1 MWCHNVKIASLTL
14 VRSVHNT
21 KCKGLFNVFVFWKAD
36 REKEAQKARDEEAR
50 QRRERQEN
58 EERELAER
66 QKAEVERSRERKRNE
81 IRRRLPKEPEA
92 TDSRKMARLR
102 FRIPVKGDAENMEED
117 SGSSNGNGLLSSSRK
132 CPVSPCCLHKWRHI
146 IRRA

>member
-1 MWCHNVKIASLTL
+1 MSTCLNVNAASNA
-14 VRSVHNT
+14 RARRVHNT
-21 KCKGLFNVFVFWKAD
+21 KCKSLFFVFSKAD

-58 EERELAER
+58 EDRELAER
-66 QKAEVERSRERKRNE
+66 QKAEVERSRERIRNE

-117 SGSSNGNGLLSSSRK
+117 SGNSNGNGLFISSSRLFS
-132 CPVSPCCLHKWRHI
+132 VSPYCRP
-146 IRRA
+146 